1 MNANI
6 TDYWGRNFDEPFKL
20 IRERA
25 FDYFFFK
32 GGRGS
37 GKSTFISLAIVLGIV
52 RHPNTNAIIYRKV
65 GSTVYESVYT
75 QILWSIDRLNL
86 TNWFKFYKQP
96 MKMVYLPTGQEIM
109 FKGCDDPQKSKSIK
123 PKKGYFGYCWF
134 EEATDFQGLDEIE
147 NIVQSVARSGLGK
160 TAIFLSYNP
169 PQSVQSWINAEV
181 LRPQQNRFVHHSTYL
196 SISPELLGEQFIKIA
211 EYKKQTNEKQYNH
224 IYLGEVTGTGGEVF
238 DNVETRPISDE
249 EIEKFDYLYTG
260 LDFGFAVDP
269 VAIVKTSYNSSKKEL
284 YIFDEFY
291 RVGASFDVIA
301 EQLQKM
307 GNPYTIAD
315 SAEPRSIYDLK
326 QRGCRIIGAKKGSGS
341 VEHGLKSLQDLNKI
355 VIDPARCPNTVREFC
370 TYEYELDK
378 YGNYKSIYPDKN
390 NHSID
395 AVRYALEDIF
405 RDNNIY
411 SM

>member
-52 RHPNTNAIIYRKV
+52 KNPNTNAIIYRKV

-75 QILWSIDRLNL
+75 QILWAIDRLNL
-86 TNWFKFYKQP
+86 TNWFKYYKQP

-181 LRPQQNRFVHHSTYL
+181 LRPQQNRFIHHSTYL
-196 SISPELLGEQFIKIA
+196 SIRPDLLGEQFIKIA

-238 DNVETRPISDE
+238 DNVESR
-249 EIEKFDYLYTG
+249 EITDKEINRFDYIYTG

-269 VAIVKTSYNSSKKEL
+269 VAIVKASYNSSKKEL

-301 EQLQKM
+301 DQLQKM

-315 SAEPRSIYDLK
+315 SAEPRSIYELK
-326 QRGCRIIGAKKGSGS
+326 KRDCRIVGAKKGSGS

-355 VIDPARCPNTVREFC
+355 VIDPVRCPNTVREFC

-390 NHSID
+390 NHAID
-395 AVRYALEDIF
+395 ATRYALEDIF

>member
-1 MNANI
+1 MKSEI
-6 TDYWGRNFDEPFKL
+6 GIYWGRNFDEPFRQ
-20 IRERA
+20 IRKKA
-25 FDYFFFK
+25 FDYYFFK

-37 GKSTFISLAIVLGIV
+37 GKSSFISLAIVLGIV
-52 RHPNTNAIIYRKV
+52 KDSNSNAIIYRKV
-65 GSTVYESVYT
+65 SDTLYDSVYT
-75 QILWSIDRLNL
+75 QILWAIDRLNL
-86 TNWFKFYKQP
+86 TRFFKFYKQP
-96 MKMVYLPTGQEIM
+96 MKMIYLPTGQEIL

-134 EEATDFQGLDEIE
+134 EESTDFQGMEEIE

-160 TAIFLSYNP
+160 TAIILSYNP
-169 PQSVQSWINAEV
+169 PESVQNWINAEV
-181 LRPQQNRFVHHSTYL
+181 LKPQTNRFIHHSTYL

-211 EYKKQTNEKQYNH
+211 EYKKATNEKQYKH

-315 SAEPRSIYDLK
+315 SAEPRSIYELK
-326 QRGCRIIGAKKGSGS
+326 KRDCRIVGAKKGSGS
-341 VEHGLKSLQDLNKI
+341 VEHGLKCLQDLNKI

>member
-1 MNANI
+1 MNNDI
-6 TDYWGRNFDEPFKL
+6 QKYWGRNFDEPFKQ
-20 IRERA
+20 ITKRA
-25 FDYFFFK
+25 FDYYFFK

-37 GKSTFISLAIVLGIV
+37 GKSTFISLAIILGFIKDS
-52 RHPNTNAIIYRKV
+52 NANAIIYRKV
-65 GSTVYESVYT
+65 NDTIYDSVYT
-75 QILWSIDRLNL
+75 QILWAIDRLNL
-86 TNWFKFYKQP
+86 TRWFKFYKQP
-96 MKMVYLPTGQEIM
+96 MKMIYLPTGQEII

-134 EEATDFQGLDEIE
+134 EEATDFQGMEEIE

-160 TAIFLSYNP
+160 TAIILSYNP
-169 PQSVQSWINAEV
+169 PESVQNWINAEV
-181 LRPQQNRFVHHSTYL
+181 LKPQSNRFIHHSTYL
-196 SISPELLGEQFIKIA
+196 SISPDLLGEQFIKIA
-211 EYKKQTNEKQYNH
+211 EYKKQTNEKQYKH

-238 DNVETRPISDE
+238 DNVEVRAITDE

-269 VAIVKTSYNSSKKEL
+269 VAIVKASYNSSKKEL

-301 EQLQKM
+301 DQLQKM

-315 SAEPRSIYDLK
+315 SAEPRSIYELK
-326 QRGCRIIGAKKGSGS
+326 KRDCRIVGAKKGSGS
-341 VEHGLKSLQDLNKI
+341 VEHGLKCLQDLNKI
-355 VIDPARCPNTVREFC
+355 VIDPERCPNTVREFC

-390 NHSID
+390 NHAID
-395 AVRYALEDIF
+395 ATRYALEDIF

>member
-1 MNANI
+1 MNI

-196 SISPELLGEQFIKIA
+196 SINPELLGEQFIKIA

-238 DNVETRPISDE
+238 DNVETRAITDE

-315 SAEPRSIYDLK
+315 SAEPRSIYELK
-326 QRGCRIIGAKKGSGS
+326 KRDCRIVGAKKGSGS
-341 VEHGLKSLQDLNKI
+341 VEHGLKCLQDLNKI

-370 TYEYELDK
+370 SYEYELDR

>member
-1 MNANI
+1 MNNI
-6 TDYWGRNFDEPFKL
+6 KQYWGRNFDEPFKL

-25 FDYFFFK
+25 FDYFYFK

-37 GKSTFISLAIVLGIV
+37 GKSTFISLAIVLGIIK
-52 RHPNTNAIIYRKV
+52 NSNSNAIIYRKV
-65 GSTVYESVYT
+65 SDTLYDSVYT
-75 QILWSIDRLNL
+75 QILWAIDRLNL
-86 TNWFKFYKQP
+86 TNWFKYYKQP

-196 SISPELLGEQFIKIA
+196 SIRPDLLGEQFIKIA

-238 DNVETRPISDE
+238 DNVETKAITDE

-269 VAIVKTSYNSSKKEL
+269 VAIVKASYNSSKKEL

-291 RVGASFDVIA
+291 KVGASFDLIA

-315 SAEPRSIYDLK
+315 SAEPRSIYELK
-326 QRGCRIIGAKKGSGS
+326 KRDCRIVGAKKGSGS
-341 VEHGLKSLQDLNKI
+341 VEHGLKCLQDLNKI

-390 NHSID
+390 NHAID
-395 AVRYALEDIF
+395 ATRYALEDIF

>member
-75 QILWSIDRLNL
+75 QILWAIDRLNL

-238 DNVETRPISDE
+238 DNVETREITDK

-315 SAEPRSIYDLK
+315 SAEPRSIYELK
-326 QRGCRIIGAKKGSGS
+326 KRDCRIVGAKKGSGS
-341 VEHGLKSLQDLNKI
+341 VEHGLKCLQDLNKI

-370 TYEYELDK
+370 SYEYELDR

>member
-86 TNWFKFYKQP
+86 TNWFKYYKQP

-181 LRPQQNRFVHHSTYL
+181 LRPQQNRFIHHSTYL
-196 SISPELLGEQFIKIA
+196 SIRPDLLGEQFIKIA

-238 DNVETRPISDE
+238 DNVETRPISDK

-269 VAIVKTSYNSSKKEL
+269 VAIVKASYNSSKKEL

-291 RVGASFDVIA
+291 RVGASFDLIA

-315 SAEPRSIYDLK
+315 SAEPRSIYELK
-326 QRGCRIIGAKKGSGS
+326 KRDCRIVGAKKGSGS
-341 VEHGLKSLQDLNKI
+341 VEHGLKCLQDLNKI

>member
-1 MNANI
+1 MKSEI
-6 TDYWGRNFDEPFKL
+6 DKFWGRNFDEPFIK
-20 IRERA
+20 IRKKA
-25 FDYFFFK
+25 FDYYFFK

-37 GKSTFISLAIVLGIV
+37 GKSSFISLAIVLGIV
-52 RHPNTNAIIYRKV
+52 KDSNSNAIIYRKV
-65 GSTVYESVYT
+65 SDTLYDSVYT
-75 QILWSIDRLNL
+75 QILWAIDRLNL
-86 TNWFKFYKQP
+86 TRWFKFYKQP
-96 MKMVYLPTGQEIM
+96 MKMIYLPTGQEIL

-123 PKKGYFGYCWF
+123 PKKGYFGFCWF
-134 EEATDFQGLDEIE
+134 EESTDFQGMEEIE

-160 TAIFLSYNP
+160 TAIILSYNP
-169 PQSVQSWINAEV
+169 PESVQNWINAEV
-181 LRPQQNRFVHHSTYL
+181 LKPQSNRFIHHSTYL
-196 SISPELLGEQFIKIA
+196 DISPELLGEQFIKIA
-211 EYKKQTNEKQYNH
+211 EYKKATNEKQYKH

-238 DNVETRPISDE
+238 DNVETR
-249 EIEKFDYLYTG
+249 EITDKEINRFDYIYTG

-269 VAIVKTSYNSSKKEL
+269 VAIIKTSYNRSKKEL

-291 RVGASFDVIA
+291 KVSASFDIIA
-301 EQLQKM
+301 QELKKM

-315 SAEPRSIYDLK
+315 SAEPRSIYELK
-326 QRGCRIIGAKKGSGS
+326 KRGCKIVGAKKGPGS

-370 TYEYELDK
+370 TYEYELDR

-395 AVRYALEDIF
+395 AVRYALEDVF

>member
-1 MNANI
+1 MNI

-181 LRPQQNRFVHHSTYL
+181 LRPQQNRFIHHSTYL

-238 DNVETRPISDE
+238 DNVETRPISDK

-291 RVGASFDVIA
+291 KVGATFDVIA
-301 EQLQKM
+301 DQLQKM

-315 SAEPRSIYDLK
+315 SAEPRSIYELK
-326 QRGCRIIGAKKGSGS
+326 KRDCRIVGAKKGSGS
-341 VEHGLKSLQDLNKI
+341 VEHGLKCLQDLNKI

-378 YGNYKSIYPDKN
+378 YGNYKSVYPDKN
-390 NHSID
+390 NHAID
-395 AVRYALEDIF
+395 ATRYALEDIF

>member
-1 MNANI
+1 
-6 TDYWGRNFDEPFKL
+6 
-20 IRERA
+20 
-25 FDYFFFK
+25 
-32 GGRGS
+32 
-37 GKSTFISLAIVLGIV
+37 
-52 RHPNTNAIIYRKV
+52 
-65 GSTVYESVYT
+65 
-75 QILWSIDRLNL
+75 
-86 TNWFKFYKQP
+86 

-181 LRPQQNRFVHHSTYL
+181 LRPQQNRFIHHSTYL
-196 SISPELLGEQFIKIA
+196 SIRPDLLGEQFIKIA

-238 DNVETRPISDE
+238 DNVESR
-249 EIEKFDYLYTG
+249 EITDREIDHFDYLYTG

-269 VAIVKTSYNSSKKEL
+269 VAIVKASYNSSKKEL

-301 EQLQKM
+301 DQLQKM

-315 SAEPRSIYDLK
+315 SAEPRSIYELK
-326 QRGCRIIGAKKGSGS
+326 KRDCRIVGAKKGSGS
-341 VEHGLKSLQDLNKI
+341 VEHGLKCLQDLNKI
-355 VIDPARCPNTVREFC
+355 VIDPARCPNTIREFC

-395 AVRYALEDIF
+395 ATRYALEDIF

>member
-1 MNANI
+1 MNTNI

-25 FDYFFFK
+25 FDYFYFK

-52 RHPNTNAIIYRKV
+52 KNPNTNAIIYRKV

-75 QILWSIDRLNL
+75 QILWAIDRLNL
-86 TNWFKFYKQP
+86 TNWFKYYKQP

-181 LRPQQNRFVHHSTYL
+181 LRPQQNRFIHHSTYL
-196 SISPELLGEQFIKIA
+196 SIRPDLLGEQFIKIA

-238 DNVETRPISDE
+238 QNVESR
-249 EIEKFDYLYTG
+249 EITDKEIDHFDYLYTG

-269 VAIVKTSYNSSKKEL
+269 VAIVKASYNSSKKEL

-291 RVGASFDVIA
+291 RVGATFDVIA
-301 EQLQKM
+301 DQLQKM

-315 SAEPRSIYDLK
+315 SAEPRSIYELK
-326 QRGCRIIGAKKGSGS
+326 KRDCRIVGAKKGSGS
-341 VEHGLKSLQDLNKI
+341 VEHGLKCLQDLNKI
-355 VIDPARCPNTVREFC
+355 VIDPARCPNTIREFC

-390 NHSID
+390 NHAID
-395 AVRYALEDIF
+395 ATRYALEDIF

>member
-1 MNANI
+1 MKNRI
-6 TDYWGRNFDEPFKL
+6 TKYWGRNFDEPFKK
-20 IRERA
+20 IREKA
-25 FDYFFFK
+25 FDYYFFK

-37 GKSTFISLAIVLGIV
+37 GKSSFISLAIVLGLMKDS
-52 RHPNTNAIIYRKV
+52 NANAIIYRKV
-65 GSTVYESVYT
+65 NDTIYDSVYT
-75 QILWSIDRLNL
+75 QILWAIDRLDL
-86 TNWFKFYKQP
+86 LNWFKFYKQP
-96 MKMVYLPTGQEIM
+96 MKMIYLPTGQEIL

-160 TAIFLSYNP
+160 TAIVLSYNP
-169 PQSVQSWINAEV
+169 PESVQNWINAEV
-181 LRPQQNRFVHHSTYL
+181 LNKQENRYIHHSTYL

-211 EYKKQTNEKQYNH
+211 EYKKQTNEKQYRH

-238 DNVETRPISDE
+238 GNVETR
-249 EIEKFDYLYTG
+249 EITDKEINRFDYIYTG

-269 VAIVKTSYNSSKKEL
+269 VAIVKASYNSSKKEL

-315 SAEPRSIYDLK
+315 SAEPRSIYELK
-326 QRGCRIIGAKKGSGS
+326 KRDCRIVGAKKGSGS
-341 VEHGLKSLQDLNKI
+341 VEHGLKCLQDLNKI
-355 VIDPARCPNTVREFC
+355 VIDPTRCPNTVREFC

-390 NHSID
+390 NHAID
-395 AVRYALEDIF
+395 ATRYALEDIF

>member
-1 MNANI
+1 MNI

-224 IYLGEVTGTGGEVF
+224 IYLGEVTGAGGEVF

-291 RVGASFDVIA
+291 RVGASFDLIA

-315 SAEPRSIYDLK
+315 SAEPRSIYELK
-326 QRGCRIIGAKKGSGS
+326 KRDCRIVGAKKGSGS
-341 VEHGLKSLQDLNKI
+341 VEHGLKCLQDLNKI
-355 VIDPARCPNTVREFC
+355 VIDPTRCPNTVREFC

-411 SM
+411 AF

>member
-1 MNANI
+1 MNI

-52 RHPNTNAIIYRKV
+52 RNPNTNAIIYRKV

-181 LRPQQNRFVHHSTYL
+181 LRPQQNRFIHHSTYL
-196 SISPELLGEQFIKIA
+196 SVRPDLLGEQFIKIA

-238 DNVETRPISDE
+238 DNVETRPISDK

-291 RVGASFDVIA
+291 RVGASFDLIA

-315 SAEPRSIYDLK
+315 SAEPRSIYELK
-326 QRGCRIIGAKKGSGS
+326 KRDCRIVGAKKGSGS
-341 VEHGLKSLQDLNKI
+341 VEHGLKCLQDLNKI
-355 VIDPARCPNTVREFC
+355 VIDPERCPNTVREFC

-390 NHSID
+390 NHAID
-395 AVRYALEDIF
+395 ATRYALEDIF

>member
-1 MNANI
+1 MNI

-196 SISPELLGEQFIKIA
+196 SIRPDLLGEQFIKIA

-238 DNVETRPISDE
+238 DNVETRAISDE

-291 RVGASFDVIA
+291 RVGASFDLIA

-315 SAEPRSIYDLK
+315 SAEPRSIYELK
-326 QRGCRIIGAKKGSGS
+326 KRDCRIVGAKKGSGS
-341 VEHGLKSLQDLNKI
+341 VEHGLKCLQDLNKI
-355 VIDPARCPNTVREFC
+355 VIDPTRCPNTVREFC

>member
-1 MNANI
+1 MNNII

-181 LRPQQNRFVHHSTYL
+181 LRPQQNRFIHHSTYL
-196 SISPELLGEQFIKIA
+196 SINPELLGEQFIKIA

-238 DNVETRPISDE
+238 DNVETRPISDK

-301 EQLQKM
+301 DQLQKM

-315 SAEPRSIYDLK
+315 SAEPRSIYELK
-326 QRGCRIIGAKKGSGS
+326 KRDCRIVGAKKGSGS
-341 VEHGLKSLQDLNKI
+341 VEHGLKCLQDLNKI
-355 VIDPARCPNTVREFC
+355 VIDPVRCPNTVREFC

>member
-1 MNANI
+1 MNI

-181 LRPQQNRFVHHSTYL
+181 LRPQQNRFIHHSTYL
-196 SISPELLGEQFIKIA
+196 SIRPDLLGEQFIKIA

-238 DNVETRPISDE
+238 DNVETRPISDK

-291 RVGASFDVIA
+291 RVGASFDLIA

-315 SAEPRSIYDLK
+315 SAEPRSIYELK
-326 QRGCRIIGAKKGSGS
+326 KRDCRIVGAKKGSGS
-341 VEHGLKSLQDLNKI
+341 VEHGLKCLQDLNKI
-355 VIDPARCPNTVREFC
+355 VIDPERCPNTVREFC

-390 NHSID
+390 NHAID
-395 AVRYALEDIF
+395 ATRYALEDIF

>member
-75 QILWSIDRLNL
+75 QILWAIDRLNL

-181 LRPQQNRFVHHSTYL
+181 LRPQQNRFIHHSTYL

-238 DNVETRPISDE
+238 DNVETRPISDK

-315 SAEPRSIYDLK
+315 SAEPRSIYELK
-326 QRGCRIIGAKKGSGS
+326 KRDCRIVGAKKGSGS
-341 VEHGLKSLQDLNKI
+341 VEHGLKCLQDLNKI
-355 VIDPARCPNTVREFC
+355 VIDPERCPNTVREFC

>member
-1 MNANI
+1 MNI

-75 QILWSIDRLNL
+75 QILWAIDRLNL

-181 LRPQQNRFVHHSTYL
+181 LRPQQNRFIHHSTYL
-196 SISPELLGEQFIKIA
+196 SVRPDLLGEQFIKIA

-238 DNVETRPISDE
+238 YNVETR
-249 EIEKFDYLYTG
+249 EITNREIDHFDYLYTG

-269 VAIVKTSYNSSKKEL
+269 VAIVKASYSSSKKEL

-291 RVGASFDVIA
+291 KVGASFDVIA
-301 EQLQKM
+301 DQLQKM

-315 SAEPRSIYDLK
+315 SAEPRSIYELK
-326 QRGCRIIGAKKGSGS
+326 KRDCRIVGAKKGSGS
-341 VEHGLKSLQDLNKI
+341 VEHGLKCLQDLNKI
-355 VIDPARCPNTVREFC
+355 VIDPERCPNTVREFC

-390 NHSID
+390 NHAID
-395 AVRYALEDIF
+395 ATRYALEDIF